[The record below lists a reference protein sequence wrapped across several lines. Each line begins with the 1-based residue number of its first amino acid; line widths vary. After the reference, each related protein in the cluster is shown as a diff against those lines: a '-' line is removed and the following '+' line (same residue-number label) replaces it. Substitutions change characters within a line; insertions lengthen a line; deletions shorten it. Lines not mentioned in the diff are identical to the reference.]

1 MKRHLIKYFAALLL
15 ILAPVASFGQKK
27 VYTKKMKIEDF
38 TTRTTKVVVSG
49 ESLPDLSF
57 RDEVSAIWNISAY
70 EFCTPTDYEK
80 LKENNQLYF
89 LRLVTDGD
97 LIYISLSK
105 GGKEKESNTLK
116 KPFEIVRIPVSTADM
131 SDGRMITYMPAFVGL
146 VQDFME
152 KALVNEVTAYAG
164 PTALNSRITKNEK
177 VILTPAEEAD
187 AAFNE
192 GRPGTLVAIVI
203 GKYGMIFDAETQK
216 LRHYTAN
223 GKDLLRRYGES
234 SE

>member
-15 ILAPVASFGQKK
+15 ILAPVACFAQKK

-57 RDEVSAIWNISAY
+57 KEEVSAIWNVSAY
-70 EFCTPTDYEK
+70 EFCSAAEYEK
-80 LKENNQLYF
+80 IKENNSFYF

-97 LIYISLSK
+97 LVYISLSK
-105 GGKEKESNTLK
+105 GGKEKDANTLK
-116 KPFEIVRIPVSTADM
+116 RPFEIVRVPVSKADM
-131 SDGRMITYMPAFVGL
+131 SDGRMITYMPAFVGV

-164 PTALNSRITKNEK
+164 LAALNGRITKDEK
-177 VILTPAEEAD
+177 VLMNAAEAD
-187 AAFNE
+187 AAFME
-192 GRPGTLVAIVI
+192 GRPGTLIALVI

-223 GKDLLRRYGES
+223 GKDLVRRYGES
-234 SE
+234 AE